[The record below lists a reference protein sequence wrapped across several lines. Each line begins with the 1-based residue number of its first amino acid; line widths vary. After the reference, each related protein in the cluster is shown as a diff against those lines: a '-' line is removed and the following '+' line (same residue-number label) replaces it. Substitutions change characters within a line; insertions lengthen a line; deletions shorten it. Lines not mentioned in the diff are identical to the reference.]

1 MKGGEKIMAHK
12 KDVDAGADLMGE
24 LDRLAVKSE
33 IKKLGA
39 GGGGKIFPV
48 DLANAFKRK
57 FDNDGAF
64 AVPKDWIE
72 EKVGYDVDKPMKGRP
87 NALKKKLNRQHADIA
102 GAGFIWHVGNSN
114 NNAYLV
120 GIVKAD
126 QTEEKKWKEPAKKE
140 TAESKPD
147 EE

>member
-1 MKGGEKIMAHK
+1 MAK
-12 KDVDAGADLMGE
+12 KDVDAGTTDLMGE

-48 DLANAFKRK
+48 DLANALYRK
-57 FDNDGAF
+57 FEADGAF
-64 AVPKDWIE
+64 AVPKSWIE

-87 NALKKKLNRQHADIA
+87 NALKKKLNRQHADIV
-102 GAGFIWHVGNSN
+102 GDGFIWHCGNSN
-114 NNAYLV
+114 NNAYLIGV
-120 GIVKAD
+120 VKSANQD
-126 QTEEKKWKEPAKKE
+126 EEDKWKKPPKSKE
-140 TAESKPD
+140 S